1 MKNKDFFYLQYN
13 KIDWKNQEKTR
24 INEFI
29 NNHVIQNV
37 ILKHK
42 GDSVFIFDIGFGIGF
57 FLKMLLAALTERY
70 KSIVIE
76 GCEPSQVSY
85 DYFLNKQPKRIKKSA
100 SLKTSKETFQ
110 DIKTKTRFDFITAM
124 YVFPHFLFE
133 ELDEVVKKIHSML
146 ADGGKFVLVLANG
159 EYLENKLKTEK
170 DLFLE
175 TKMIEYNGRRYKEWL
190 HYADIPKIGKIIDY
204 NREEAFYLDLFAN
217 NDFTLKHKENI
228 DDSGFICTLFVFER
242 KTSDEWGTLL
252 KHKAHHLQF
261 NGADILVEDGVFTPN
276 PEITRSTSMILEN
289 MPKLKWKMVA
299 DVGTGTGV
307 LAVLAALKGARVVAT
322 NNSNVAVSN
331 ALKNAKA
338 NKVAD
343 KISVVRTNVLDGI
356 DEKFDFIFANLPILN
371 EFWELEQV
379 DVDSVLG
386 TFFKTVKEKM
396 NPGGKIYFPW
406 ASFAEDKREWLEKY
420 ILAQG
425 YSFDLIKEDKLG
437 YTWYLYVLSIQNI

>member
-1 MKNKDFFYLQYN
+1 M
-13 KIDWKNQEKTR
+13 
-24 INEFI
+24 
-29 NNHVIQNV
+29 
-37 ILKHK
+37 
-42 GDSVFIFDIGFGIGF
+42 G
-57 FLKMLLAALTERY
+57 
-70 KSIVIE
+70 
-76 GCEPSQVSY
+76 
-85 DYFLNKQPKRIKKSA
+85 
-100 SLKTSKETFQ
+100 
-110 DIKTKTRFDFITAM
+110 
-124 YVFPHFLFE
+124 
-133 ELDEVVKKIHSML
+133 
-146 ADGGKFVLVLANG
+146 
-159 EYLENKLKTEK
+159 
-170 DLFLE
+170 
-175 TKMIEYNGRRYKEWL
+175 
-190 HYADIPKIGKIIDY
+190 
-204 NREEAFYLDLFAN
+204 
-217 NDFTLKHKENI
+217 
-228 DDSGFICTLFVFER
+228 
-242 KTSDEWGTLL
+242 
-252 KHKAHHLQF
+252 
-261 NGADILVEDGVFTPN
+261 
-276 PEITRSTSMILEN
+276 
-289 MPKLKWKMVA
+289 
-299 DVGTGTGV
+299 VGTGTGV

-322 NNSNVAVSN
+322 DNSNVAVSN